1 MSPGRQS
8 PETSRFSPAT
18 HAMTDD
24 RDEALPP
31 ATGLRN
37 EVIDSLTELFASDA
51 LTLEE
56 FESRLD
62 QAHRAT
68 SVADLRALLPTPPA
82 PKPAVSAAP
91 SRWHSPTAPV
101 RAAPEGTVRSRS
113 LAFGFWGGTQRSGAW
128 IPARRNYAVAFQ
140 GGVELDLRE
149 ARFGPGVT
157 DIWVFCA
164 MGGVNVIVP
173 PDLQVDFG
181 GVGIMGGFE
190 AEAGA
195 RAVEDPDGPVVRIRG
210 VAIWGGAAVEIRQP
224 GESASEARQRRRIT
238 QRARK
243 QLGSAE

>member
-1 MSPGRQS
+1 
-8 PETSRFSPAT
+8 
-18 HAMTDD
+18 MTDD
-24 RDEALPP
+24 QDKALPP

-37 EVIDSLTELFASDA
+37 QVIDSLTELFASDG

-56 FESRLD
+56 FESRID

-68 SVADLRALLPTPPA
+68 TVMELRALLPTTLG
-82 PKPAVSAAP
+82 PKPAVVAAAP
-91 SRWHSPTAPV
+91 PPAR
-101 RAAPEGTVRSRS
+101 RAADGTVRSRS
-113 LAFGFWGGTQRSGAW
+113 LAFGFWGGTQRSGTW
-128 IPARRNYAVAFQ
+128 TPARRNYAVAFQ

-157 DIWVFCA
+157 DIWIFCA

-181 GVGIMGGFE
+181 GVGIMGGFD

-195 RAVEDPDGPVVRIRG
+195 RAFEDPDGPVVRIRG

-224 GESASEARQRRRIT
+224 GESATEARQRRRIT
-238 QRARK
+238 RRAKK
-243 QLGSAE
+243 QLGPAE

>member
-1 MSPGRQS
+1 
-8 PETSRFSPAT
+8 
-18 HAMTDD
+18 MTDNQD
-24 RDEALPP
+24 KALPP

-37 EVIDSLTELFASDA
+37 QVIDSLTELFASDG

-62 QAHRAT
+62 QAHRAQ
-68 SVADLRALLPTPPA
+68 SVDELRALLP
-82 PKPAVSAAP
+82 
-91 SRWHSPTAPV
+91 APV
-101 RAAPEGTVRSRS
+101 AAKAAVRGPTGLPVRRAPEGSVRARS

-164 MGGVNVIVP
+164 MGGVNIIVP

-181 GVGIMGGFE
+181 GVGIMGGFD

-195 RAVEDPDGPVVRIRG
+195 RGVEDPDAPVVRIRG
-210 VAIWGGAAVEIRQP
+210 VAIWGGAAVEIRQA
-224 GESASEARQRRRIT
+224 GESATEARQRRRIS
-238 QRARK
+238 RRVKK
-243 QLGSAE
+243 QIGPPE

>member
-1 MSPGRQS
+1 
-8 PETSRFSPAT
+8 
-18 HAMTDD
+18 MTDD
-24 RDEALPP
+24 QDQALPP

-37 EVIDSLTELFASDA
+37 QVIDSLTELFASDA

-62 QAHRAT
+62 QAHQAT
-68 SVADLRALLPTPPA
+68 SIEELRGLLPRPIGPKAVATPARALPLRT
-82 PKPAVSAAP
+82 
-91 SRWHSPTAPV
+91 
-101 RAAPEGTVRSRS
+101 APEGTVKARS

-128 IPARRNYAVAFQ
+128 TPARRNYAVAFQ

-149 ARFGPGVT
+149 ARFGTGVT
-157 DIWVFCA
+157 DIWIFCA

-181 GVGIMGGFE
+181 GVGIMGGFD

-224 GESASEARQRRRIT
+224 GESATEARQRRRIT
-238 QRARK
+238 QRAKK
-243 QLGSAE
+243 QLGPAE

>member
-1 MSPGRQS
+1 
-8 PETSRFSPAT
+8 
-18 HAMTDD
+18 MTDD
-24 RDEALPP
+24 QDKTLPP
-31 ATGLRN
+31 ASGLRN
-37 EVIDSLTELFASDA
+37 QVIDSLTELFASDG

-62 QAHRAT
+62 QAHRAD
-68 SVADLRALLPTPPA
+68 SVDELRALLP
-82 PKPAVSAAP
+82 
-91 SRWHSPTAPV
+91 APV
-101 RAAPEGTVRSRS
+101 GPTPQVRSHRGLPVRRAPEGAVRARS

-181 GVGIMGGFE
+181 GIGIMGGFD

-195 RAVEDPDGPVVRIRG
+195 RGVEDPDAPVVRIRG

-224 GESASEARQRRRIT
+224 GESATEARQRKRISRR
-238 QRARK
+238 AKK
-243 QLGSAE
+243 QIGPAE